1 MLTFSVLGYAGF
13 FRFNELVQLGR
24 CDFQFED
31 SFMRIFVHRSKTDV
45 YRDGAWVV
53 IAKTFRHTCRYLLVE
68 RYFVAASFSA
78 DSEEFIFR
86 PLVFLRGT
94 GAYKLR
100 GSVPLSYTRAR
111 EIVLIISAFDS
122 IGLPKQDYG
131 LHSLRAGGASA
142 AANARVPDGLFKRH
156 GRWKS
161 DKAKDGYIKNNVHS
175 LLSVSLSLGI

>member
-1 MLTFSVLGYAGF
+1 M
-13 FRFNELVQLGR
+13 
-24 CDFQFED
+24 
-31 SFMRIFVHRSKTDV
+31 
-45 YRDGAWVV
+45 
-53 IAKTFRHTCRYLLVE
+53 
-68 RYFVAASFSA
+68 AASFSA

-100 GSVPLSYTRAR
+100 GSVPLSYSR
-111 EIVLIISAFDS
+111 EIVLSAFDS

-142 AANARVPDGLFKRH
+142 AANARVPDRLFKRH

-161 DKAKDGYIKNNVHS
+161 DKAKDGYIKDNVHS
-175 LLSVSLSLGI
+175 LLLVSLSLGI

>member
-1 MLTFSVLGYAGF
+1 MR
-13 FRFNELVQLGR
+13 FRLCRVY
-24 CDFQFED
+24 
-31 SFMRIFVHRSKTDV
+31 RSKTDV
-45 YRDGAWVV
+45 YSDGAWVV
-53 IAKTFRHTCRYLLVE
+53 IAKTFKHTCPYLLVQ

-111 EIVLIISAFDS
+111 VLSAFDS
-122 IGLPKQDYG
+122 IGFPKQDYG

-142 AANARVPDGLFKRH
+142 AAVSYTHLTLPTKR
-156 GRWKS
+156 
-161 DKAKDGYIKNNVHS
+161 IV
-175 LLSVSLSLGI
+175 

>member
-1 MLTFSVLGYAGF
+1 MRGFF
-13 FRFNELVQLGR
+13 FRFNELVQLRR

-31 SFMRIFVHRSKTDV
+31 SFMRVFVHRSKTDV

-53 IAKTFRHTCRYLLVE
+53 IAKTFKHTCPYLLVQ

-78 DSEEFIFR
+78 GSEEFIFR
-86 PLVFLRGT
+86 PVVFLRSTGT
-94 GAYKLR
+94 YKLR

-111 EIVLIISAFDS
+111 EIVLSAFDS

-142 AANARVPDGLFKRH
+142 AANARVPDRLFKRH

-161 DKAKDGYIKNNVHS
+161 DKAKDGYIKDSVHS

>member
-1 MLTFSVLGYAGF
+1 M
-13 FRFNELVQLGR
+13 
-24 CDFQFED
+24 
-31 SFMRIFVHRSKTDV
+31 
-45 YRDGAWVV
+45 
-53 IAKTFRHTCRYLLVE
+53 AKTFKHTCPYLLVQ

-94 GAYKLR
+94 GAYKMR

-111 EIVLIISAFDS
+111 EIVLSAFDS

-142 AANARVPDGLFKRH
+142 AANARVPDRLFNRH
-156 GRWKS
+156 GRCKS
-161 DKAKDGYIKNNVHS
+161 EKAKDGYIKDNESEELFHIYFTLRIMFNHCCRFRCHWVFNLPHFPFF
-175 LLSVSLSLGI
+175 